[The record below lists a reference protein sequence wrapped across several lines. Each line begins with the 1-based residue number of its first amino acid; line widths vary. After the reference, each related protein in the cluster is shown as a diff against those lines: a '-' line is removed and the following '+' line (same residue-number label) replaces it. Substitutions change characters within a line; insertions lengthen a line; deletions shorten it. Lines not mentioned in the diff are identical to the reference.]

1 MEEPGA
7 QASADKWL
15 GVVLSPV
22 FNSLINGPEESS
34 LVNEPCRWLLQGQG
48 CKGNNG
54 LPGRAPSSV
63 GVQGSIS
70 LRTHPGRCRPERRIY
85 RVIGLRLPK
94 LTAQGTFD

>member
-34 LVNEPCRWLLQGQG
+34 LVNEVCRWLLEGQG
-48 CKGNNG
+48 C
-54 LPGRAPSSV
+54 
-63 GVQGSIS
+63 
-70 LRTHPGRCRPERRIY
+70 
-85 RVIGLRLPK
+85 
-94 LTAQGTFD
+94 